1 METVDIRGANFCTS
15 KATAAA
21 GTTTTFSTTG
31 ATLYCIR
38 GKAFS
43 TNAAT
48 NAATPTADAVT
59 GTTFVPITANKGGVF
74 VLCYDGSSATA
85 ATAIKVVQ
93 GTIEDLNGEAAGASA
108 AFLNGLP
115 EFPAVPDTLT
125 PFAYLVVK
133 VGASGA
139 TWTFGSSN
147 LAGPPAN
154 TAITFTD
161 VMVLP
166 DRPQP

>member
-1 METVDIRGANFCTS
+1 METADIRGVNFCSS

-43 TNAAT
+43 TAAGA
-48 NAATPTADAVT
+48 NAATPTTDAVT
-59 GTTFVPITANKGGVF
+59 GVAFTPITANKGGAF
-74 VLCYDGSSATA
+74 VLCYDGASTA
-85 ATAIKVVQ
+85 AGAIKVVQ
-93 GTIEDLNGEAAGASA
+93 GSIEDLDGTAAGASA

-115 EFPAVPDTLT
+115 EFPMVPDTLT
-125 PFAYLVVK
+125 PFAYLIVK

-139 TWTFGSSN
+139 TWTFGTSN

-161 VMVLP
+161 VMILP
-166 DRPQP
+166 DRPQA

>member
-1 METVDIRGANFCTS
+1 MESLDIRGSNFCVS

-38 GKAFS
+38 GKAYS
-43 TNAAT
+43 TAAGANAAS
-48 NAATPTADAVT
+48 PTLDAVT
-59 GTTFVPITANKGGVF
+59 GAAFLPISANKGGVF
-74 VLCYDGSSATA
+74 VLCYTGASTA
-85 ATAIKVVQ
+85 AAAIAVVQ
-93 GTIEDLNGEAAGASA
+93 GSIEDLDGATAGASA
-108 AFLNGLP
+108 SFISGLP
-115 EFPAVPDTLT
+115 EFPGLPDTMT
-125 PFAYLVVK
+125 PFAYVVVK

-139 TWTFGSSN
+139 SWTYGASN

-166 DRPQP
+166 DRPQA

>member
-1 METVDIRGANFCTS
+1 MESLDVRGLNFCVS

-31 ATLYCIR
+31 ATLYAIR

-43 TNAAT
+43 TAAGT
-48 NAATPTADAVT
+48 NAATPTTDAVT
-59 GTTFVPITANKGGVF
+59 GAAFTPITANKGGVF
-74 VLCYDGSSATA
+74 VLCYDGQATA
-85 ATAIKVVQ
+85 AAAIKVVQ
-93 GTIEDLNGEAAGASA
+93 GGIKDLDGTAAGASA
-108 AFLNGLP
+108 SFTQGLP
-115 EFPAVPDTLT
+115 DFPAIPDTLT
-125 PFAYLVVK
+125 PFAYLIIK

-154 TAITFTD
+154 TAVTFTD

-166 DRPQP
+166 DRPQA

>member
-1 METVDIRGANFCTS
+1 MEGLDIRGSNFCVS
-15 KATAAA
+15 KAGAAA
-21 GTTTTFSTTG
+21 GTTVTFVTTG
-31 ATLYCIR
+31 ATLYCVK

-48 NAATPTADAVT
+48 NAGSPTTDAVT
-59 GTTFVPITANKGGVF
+59 GVAFLPITANKGGVF
-74 VLCYDGSSATA
+74 VLCYDGTSTA
-85 ATAIKVVQ
+85 PATAIKVVQ
-93 GTIEDLNGEAAGASA
+93 GSIEDLDGNAAGASA
-108 AFLNGLP
+108 AFVNGLP
-115 EFPAVPDTLT
+115 EFPMIPETMT
-125 PFAYLVVK
+125 PFAYVIVK

-139 TWTFGSSN
+139 SWTYGVSN
-147 LAGPPAN
+147 FAGPPAN